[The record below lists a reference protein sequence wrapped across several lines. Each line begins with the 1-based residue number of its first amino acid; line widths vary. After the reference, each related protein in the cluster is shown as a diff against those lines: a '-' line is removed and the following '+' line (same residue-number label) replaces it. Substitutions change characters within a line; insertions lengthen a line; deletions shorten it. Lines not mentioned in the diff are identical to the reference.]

1 MFLGYIENLMEL
13 ERPIL
18 AKKFLEYLR
27 LSSVKESLKLLTILT
42 FSSKLVVLENRLK

>member
-13 ERPIL
+13 ERPL